1 MHHHLIIH
9 YLPHMNITH
18 IRYAIVRNVMSH
30 ENCSIFAK
38 KFLEKILWDISIN
51 HYCYEF
57 MYHFGYLLCDFVV
70 VISNICNDI
79 FCSLLCLI
87 YIYIKL
93 LVNIS
98 VLVWLL
104 FLSFIFIFVFVFLTE
119 GFHLHFLF
127 INWVDFS
134 FSDHVKFLIIDH
146 VCNKV

>member
-38 KFLEKILWDISIN
+38 NFLEKILWDISIN

-98 VLVWLL
+98 VPVWLPFCHFSSFL
-104 FLSFIFIFVFVFLTE
+104 FLFLLLKVFIFIFY
-119 GFHLHFLF
+119 
-127 INWVDFS
+127 S
-134 FSDHVKFLIIDH
+134 LI
-146 VCNKV
+146 K